1 MSRDN
6 PPHFFGVNRD
16 DHRLGFVFLLK
27 YLISSCRLIKLLQNQ
42 PLSELCL
49 SQRDEEDVEWI
60 FECRVLRTL
69 WKFLVMTAY
78 PRYFS

>member
-16 DHRLGFVFLLK
+16 DHRLDFVFLLK
-27 YLISSCRLIKLLQNQ
+27 HLISSRRLIKLLQNQ

-69 WKFLVMTAY
+69 WEFLVMTAY